1 MFVRS
6 INSLVNPMIAYLDP
20 GTGSY
25 MFQILVAAVFGVTVT
40 IKAHWH
46 KIGARFRK
54 GDNRKL
60 NG

>member
-1 MFVRS
+1 
-6 INSLVNPMIAYLDP
+6 MIAYLDP